1 MKFKYRFADKYRQ
14 RQRDKS
20 VTGGVEVGGPIMNFS
35 YPVSSNYCV
44 DVVLSRY
51 ATGIDKWSVC
61 INDNILIHFTLE
73 RLPDCIK
80 NAVTLIAPYA
90 DEKGLR
96 QEIGVRSSVAFPEGE
111 WPDEFV
117 DIGWYVGKA
126 IWYPYMDFDSPVEE
140 HLFMVVVTPD
150 QLSELRDRIKDKNIV
165 GGVND
170 LSLV

>member
-1 MKFKYRFADKYRQ
+1 MRFKHKFAQKAEKWMRRN
-14 RQRDKS
+14 RDTG
-20 VTGGVEVGGPIMNFS
+20 VIGGVEVGGPITNFS
-35 YPVSSNYCV
+35 YPASANYCV

-61 INDNILIHFTLE
+61 INDNTLRHFTLE

-96 QEIGVRSSVAFPEGE
+96 REVGVRGSVIFPEGE
-111 WPDEFV
+111 WPEEFK

-126 IWYPYMDFDSPVEE
+126 IWYPEQDYDSPVEE

-150 QLSELRDRIKDKNIV
+150 QLIELRERF
-165 GGVND
+165 ND